1 MKYIK
6 PYASIKNI
14 SVSLILA
21 LALFLI
27 PSNITATAVTS
38 SMAPTSTTAPD
49 DTTPPQPNPST
60 TSPLPAST
68 AAEENESCPISF
80 MLENDPHQ
88 QNLLK
93 EFRDVVLAEHKKG
106 ITYTKLYYI
115 HSPEITLILLS
126 HDAIKIHAQK
136 ILKELLPVITD
147 LLNKG
152 TAEISQPL
160 IDDMDALLNEIAH
173 QASSQLREAIRMAK
187 SDIIKKEIFKEMD
200 LSITKQKVEP

>member
-68 AAEENESCPISF
+68 AAEENELCPISF

-200 LSITKQKVEP
+200 LSINKQKVEP